1 MNTLQGG
8 YNNLNIDYWTPDNTT
23 ARWPKPT
30 TATVSNKGLLAR
42 YDGSYLK
49 LRNITLGYNVSKFLA
64 TGCNARFYATVQNPI
79 VITKYDGLDPEV
91 NDGMD
96 NNVYPRPITV
106 LFGVNI
112 NF

>member
-1 MNTLQGG
+1 MASELPKLYPRITDFGLDGFAAGG
-8 YNNLNIDYWTPDNTT
+8 GAPGVVSDYYIQNASFLKID
-23 ARWPKPT
+23 
-30 TATVSNKGLLAR
+30 
-42 YDGSYLK
+42 
-49 LRNITLGYNVSKFLA
+49 NITLGYNVDKFIKSSW
-64 TGCNARFYATVQNPI
+64 NARFYATVQNPI
-79 VITKYDGLDPEV
+79 IITKYDGLDPEV

>member
-1 MNTLQGG
+1 M
-8 YNNLNIDYWTPDNTT
+8 P
-23 ARWPKPT
+23 
-30 TATVSNKGLLAR
+30 VSM
-42 YDGSYLK
+42 
-49 LRNITLGYNVSKFLA
+49 
-64 TGCNARFYATVQNPI
+64 QNPI

>member
-1 MNTLQGG
+1 MKLRTSVIFLTLSAFSKF
-8 YNNLNIDYWTPDNTT
+8 TE
-23 ARWPKPT
+23 
-30 TATVSNKGLLAR
+30 
-42 YDGSYLK
+42 
-49 LRNITLGYNVSKFLA
+49 RNITLGYNVSKFLA